1 MKKHPSNKKPTS
13 KVKEGYEVIELPATN
28 EEMERY
34 LDVHRK
40 EINFRMLNNIEY
52 AIRRRMSA
60 VEIFSFKNSNFI
72 VLMNRRDFKENIQNI
87 LDFSMKQDDYKTC
100 VKARKVMEKLN
111 KISYV
116 YKFNKIK

>member
-13 KVKEGYEVIELPATN
+13 TVKEGYEVIELPATN

-34 LDVHRK
+34 LDIHRK

-52 AIRRRMSA
+52 AIRHRMSA
-60 VEIFSFKNSNFI
+60 VEIFSFKNSNFV

-100 VKARKVMEKLN
+100 VKAKNVMEKLN

-116 YKFNKIK
+116 CKFNKIK